1 MHPIDWNIALLM
13 LPLGGLSIALFAK
26 TLGNT
31 RLRDGLDLF
40 AGIGGIVLPLFL
52 LGPLYF
58 VIKEETWRPFVG
70 QQSALLGIQ
79 LSFDG
84 LFWLLS
90 LLGLLGSFLSWLYTR
105 STALKGPIFTALLCL
120 QTFGL
125 IATAAS
131 ADIFNLFVCFEIL
144 GIASYILVALA
155 GKGRAFLASFSY
167 MMVSSASMLFFLL
180 GVFGLYKVTGRLS
193 YSGIS
198 QVLAIG
204 ISAESVGLV
213 RLSLIC
219 IVGATAVRIAVL
231 PVYGW
236 LPEAHASAPHGV
248 SAVLSGVL
256 IKVPLF
262 ALGRFLFTLQQE
274 VPFLVPDVARLTQI
288 LGTAGIF
295 TTLVATA
302 LSLCQRDA
310 KLILAYSSISHIG
323 YIVAAWALLSP
334 LGFVVAYLHAFSHA
348 MAKGLLFLT
357 IGTVSD
363 RLGERNVDRARG
375 GLTQGVFL
383 FGAFLVGALSLAALP
398 PFGGWISKEAITDL
412 YKGGWQYAVLF
423 VSSWGTMAALFRLS
437 QLFWAPSSGSRKSF
451 SEVFHKKAVPAF
463 FSLRSLS
470 SSSIKCPSLSGEE
483 KVSGDPPRDSE
494 IPPGNRRQ
502 GLPHGAAL
510 AMGLYGLLCITSGI
524 FAQTWI
530 SFVSSLV
537 SPALAASEKG
547 IAFPQN
553 CGSAFITIVAGGL
566 LFGLS
571 RTPRGRQLLHLMRN
585 RPQSFEGLLGAFSVA
600 IGALAAFL
608 YIP

>member
-26 TLGNT
+26 TLRNS
-31 RLRDGLDLF
+31 RVRDGLDFL
-40 AGIGGIVLPLFL
+40 AGIGGVVLPLVL
-52 LGPLYF
+52 LGPLYV
-58 VIKEETWRPFVG
+58 VIKEKPWYPFVG
-70 QQSALLGIQ
+70 QQPDLLGIQ

-90 LLGLLGSFLSWLYTR
+90 LLGLIGSFLSWLYTR
-105 STALKGPIFTALLCL
+105 STALKGPVFTALLCL

-131 ADIFNLFVCFEIL
+131 ADLFNLFVCFEIL
-144 GIASYILVALA
+144 GIASYVLVALA

-198 QVLAIG
+198 QVLAGG
-204 ISAESVGLV
+204 ISAESVWMV
-213 RLSLIC
+213 RLSVIC

-262 ALGRFLFTLQQE
+262 ALGRFLFTLQQD
-274 VPFLVPDVARLTQI
+274 VPFLAPDVQRLTQI
-288 LGTAGIF
+288 LGTAGTF
-295 TTLVATA
+295 TSLVATV

-323 YIVAAWALLSP
+323 YIVAAWSLASP

-348 MAKGLLFLT
+348 MAKGILFLT
-357 IGTVSD
+357 VGTVSD
-363 RLGERNVDRARG
+363 RLGERNVDKARG
-375 GLTQGVFL
+375 GLSQGWFL
-383 FGAFLVGALSLAALP
+383 FGAFLVGVLSLAALP
-398 PFGGWISKEAITDL
+398 PLGGWVSKGAVAEL
-412 YKGGWQYAVLF
+412 YKGGWQYTILF
-423 VSSWGTMAALFRLS
+423 ISSWGTMAAMLRLS
-437 QLFWAPSSGSRKSF
+437 QLFWHPFSGKSFFPSFLKKPFPALSSLEPVFPSSSGGASISGGKS
-451 SEVFHKKAVPAF
+451 A
-463 FSLRSLS
+463 
-470 SSSIKCPSLSGEE
+470 SGE
-483 KVSGDPPRDSE
+483 VSQDADASQGNGKQRLPRGTLFS
-494 IPPGNRRQ
+494 IT
-502 GLPHGAAL
+502 
-510 AMGLYGLLCITSGI
+510 LYGLLCIASGV
-524 FAQTWI
+524 FAHPWI
-530 SFVSSLV
+530 SLVTSLL
-537 SPALAASEKG
+537 SPTPAAHEKG
-547 IAFPQN
+547 ITIPQPS
-553 CGSAFITIVAGGL
+553 GSAFITIVAGAL

-571 RTPRGRQLLHLMRN
+571 RTRRGGQLLQLIRN
-585 RPQSFEGLLGAFSVA
+585 RPQSFEGLVGAFSVA
-600 IGALAAFL
+600 IGALAVLLF
-608 YIP
+608 IP